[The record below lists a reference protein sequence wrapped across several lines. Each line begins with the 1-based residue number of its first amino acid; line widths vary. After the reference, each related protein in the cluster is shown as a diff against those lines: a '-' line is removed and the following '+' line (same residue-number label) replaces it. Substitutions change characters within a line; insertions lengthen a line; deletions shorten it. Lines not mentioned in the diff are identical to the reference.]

1 METLHDIKFDHYR
14 PQTKLR
20 QGNVFTPVCDSVHRG
35 REGGWSAQ
43 PPPPDANPQG
53 LGRPPQMQNH
63 RGWADPPMQTLP
75 GLVRHPPGSTTGYDQ
90 QAGGTH
96 PTGMHTCFYI
106 FLVASEAKIY
116 IARRKLTRLQ
126 FNKRMAISRIIA
138 TWNTNATE
146 HNYKS

>member
-1 METLHDIKFDHYR
+1 MIITTRKRSCGKVMFLH
-14 PQTKLR
+14 L
-20 QGNVFTPVCDSVHRG
+20 SVILLTGGEGG
-35 REGGWSAQ
+35 RESGQ
-43 PPPPDANPQG
+43 PPWMQTPQ
-53 LGRPPQMQNH
+53 
-63 RGWADPPMQTLP
+63 GWADHPRCRTPGVGQIPPMQTLP

-106 FLVASEAKIY
+106 FLVASEAKIH

-126 FNKRMAISRIIA
+126 FNKRMTIPRIFA
-138 TWNTNATE
+138 AWNTNVTE